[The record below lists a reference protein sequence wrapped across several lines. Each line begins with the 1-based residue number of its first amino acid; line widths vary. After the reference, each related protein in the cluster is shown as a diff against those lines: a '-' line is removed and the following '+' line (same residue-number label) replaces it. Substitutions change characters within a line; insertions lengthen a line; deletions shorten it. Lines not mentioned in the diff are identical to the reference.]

1 MRLQKTKETPW
12 GLLLLLLVTEL
23 VIALSF
29 PAAYALRVRQNYFY
43 LVLEYLAN
51 FLHTSIVAVFSTVAL
66 WRATHRGI
74 GRGIGLI
81 GVLIAVMSVK
91 DFLGYF
97 LEQLLTGSL
106 RVSGCLLFALQQ
118 SLLGTALV
126 EGGLILLAYGFSYY
140 IFLSRRPPAP
150 PYAGPFTLRGN
161 DLTAATLLFV
171 SLMTFRSFVSQIV
184 TTIRFGHEYFWLLRT
199 SEILTIV
206 LDFAMLFLIG
216 FASYLL
222 AGESRRRF
230 LDET

>member
-1 MRLQKTKETPW
+1 MHLQKTKETPW
-12 GLLLLLLVTEL
+12 RLLLLLLVTEL
-23 VIALSF
+23 IIALSF

-43 LVLEYLAN
+43 LVLEYLAS
-51 FLHTSIVAVFSTVAL
+51 FLHTSAVAVFSTVAL

-74 GRGIGLI
+74 GRGIRLV
-81 GVLIAVMSVK
+81 GVLIVAMSAK
-91 DFLGYF
+91 DFLGNF
-97 LEQLLTGSL
+97 LEQLLTGSM

-140 IFLSRRPPAP
+140 IFLSRRPPSP
-150 PYAGPFTLRGN
+150 PYAGPFALHGN

-171 SLMTFRSFVSQIV
+171 SLMTFRALVSQIV
-184 TTIRFGHEYFWLLRT
+184 TTVRFGNEYFWLLRT
-199 SEILTIV
+199 SEILTMM

>member
-1 MRLQKTKETPW
+1 METVLAALIT
-12 GLLLLLLVTEL
+12 GAVT
-23 VIALSF
+23 
-29 PAAYALRVRQNYFY
+29 
-43 LVLEYLAN
+43 
-51 FLHTSIVAVFSTVAL
+51 
-66 WRATHRGI
+66 
-74 GRGIGLI
+74 LI
-81 GVLIAVMSVK
+81 GVLIAAMSVK

-171 SLMTFRSFVSQIV
+171 ALMTFRSFVSQIV